1 MERFW
6 KTGLLTGV
14 LIVGCSL
21 GAEDLGTPT
30 LDTGEPVQD
39 AELDSTPELQDSDSD
54 SDSDLDPSDVSDTD
68 IDSDSDI
75 PDVEEDPW
83 QLGDPAIG
91 TGPFWPGT
99 GRSDYEELL
108 HGDPITWEQGIQGG
122 HHIWVTTM
130 ADPSFIED
138 LDEDTRR
145 EIRQTYRFFH
155 EDGELLAMASRT
167 GGFRFQEET
176 EQWLTLG
183 LYAVLQAPRRPST
196 MDEEWILYQ
205 LEVEVD
211 EQIYQRELWLLSD
224 CCD

>member
-6 KTGLLTGV
+6 TTSLVTGV

-39 AELDSTPELQDSDSD
+39 TELDSTAEL
-54 SDSDLDPSDVSDTD
+54 PDTD
-68 IDSDSDI
+68 IDSDLDSSGVPDI
-75 PDVEEDPW
+75 DPDSAPPDVEEDPW

-122 HHIWVTTM
+122 HHIWVTTL
-130 ADPSFIED
+130 ADPSFIEG
-138 LDEDTRR
+138 LDDDTRR
-145 EIRQTYRFFH
+145 EIRQNYRFFH
-155 EDGELLAMASRT
+155 EDGELLAAASRT
-167 GGFRFQEET
+167 GGFRFDEEH
-176 EQWLTLG
+176 EQWLALG

-196 MDEEWILYQ
+196 MDDEWILYQ
-205 LEVEVD
+205 LEVEID
-211 EQIYQRELWLLSD
+211 DQIYQRELWLLSD